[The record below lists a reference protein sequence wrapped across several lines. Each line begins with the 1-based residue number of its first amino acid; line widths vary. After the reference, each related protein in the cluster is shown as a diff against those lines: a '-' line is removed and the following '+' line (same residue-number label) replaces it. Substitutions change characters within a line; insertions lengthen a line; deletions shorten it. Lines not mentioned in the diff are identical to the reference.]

1 MTKTC
6 VSELAWNKYGSD
18 YIAVGTTSGYVLVY
32 DVGSSSTKNLLL
44 AKGHDGTIYF
54 ISRKHQKCYMGAS
67 ISI

>member
-32 DVGSSSTKNLLL
+32 DVGSSNTKSLLL
-44 AKGHDGTIYF
+44 VKGHDGTYLF
-54 ISRKHQKCYMGAS
+54 IHRKHKKCALGA
-67 ISI
+67 